1 MAPAEFDYDHVVSH
15 SWNCIRVHLPPLTD
29 SQSTNNLLVM
39 INYWSNTIIILD
51 FITAVCI
58 LELQ

>member
-1 MAPAEFDYDHVVSH
+1 MDPAELDYDHVVSH
-15 SWNCIRVHLPPLTD
+15 SWNCIRVHLPPLND
-29 SQSTNNLLVM
+29 SLVM

-51 FITAVCI
+51 FIAAVCI